1 MMIQIILKK
10 FPRKKNTRKVGVF
23 LDPSEKTTQSLSF
36 PSSSFWATT
45 NSYKTSVVETTV
57 SKRHLSLFCAPE
69 KYTCPTQPFD
79 FFDQGSELILI
90 TCARRSGRTVLLAAQ
105 RHWFWKIWIGTPF
118 PIGSIGLAC
127 YPTFCWS
134 DQCSMFNYPVAHM
147 LTISQGKRASFA
159 HFLISKHQPI
169 IFDGFSTCPD
179 CHWHC
184 QPETRIKPTR
194 SKTLVEHEKCTF
206 GSQRLLE
213 T

>member
-1 MMIQIILKK
+1 MCLLLWVLNETSVLNCLLGVPGGYQGCMLEVSVMVMMIQIILKK

-105 RHWFWKIWIGTPF
+105 RHWFWKI
-118 PIGSIGLAC
+118 
-127 YPTFCWS
+127 
-134 DQCSMFNYPVAHM
+134 
-147 LTISQGKRASFA
+147 
-159 HFLISKHQPI
+159 
-169 IFDGFSTCPD
+169 
-179 CHWHC
+179 
-184 QPETRIKPTR
+184 
-194 SKTLVEHEKCTF
+194 
-206 GSQRLLE
+206 
-213 T
+213 